1 MFPDV
6 LAPRALAHASPK
18 ATVEPSTV
26 VAGSGM
32 EKRKRLEGALG
43 DQSLGGGLDMR

>member
-1 MFPDV
+1 MERGPEE
-6 LAPRALAHASPK
+6 ALHLE

-26 VAGSGM
+26 VAGSGT

-43 DQSLGGGLDMR
+43 DQSLGSNG